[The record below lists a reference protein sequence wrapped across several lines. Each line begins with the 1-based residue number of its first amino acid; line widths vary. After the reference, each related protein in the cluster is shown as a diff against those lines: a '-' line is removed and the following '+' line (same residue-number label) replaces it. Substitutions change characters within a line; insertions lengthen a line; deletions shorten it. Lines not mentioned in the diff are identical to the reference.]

1 MSKTATAIAFVAG
14 AAIGSVV
21 TWYISK
27 RNTEQIIQRE
37 VDSVKEAFSKQ
48 YGNAQKTDST
58 EEPAE
63 ADDEESKAKY
73 AEIIE
78 EQDYETSEDDDED
91 YEDKDTGYAK
101 SITPYVISPYEFDQI
116 EAYETRSLTYY
127 ADQVLTD
134 DDDRIIE
141 NIDEVVGIESL
152 THFGEYEDDSVFVR
166 NDRLKCDYEILFD
179 QRNYSDVIAKYPY
192 KAEVE

>member
-37 VDSVKEAFSKQ
+37 VDSVKEAFSKH
-48 YGNAQKTDST
+48 YGTAQKTDST

-73 AEIIE
+73 AEII
-78 EQDYETSEDDDED
+78 
-91 YEDKDTGYAK
+91 
-101 SITPYVISPYEFDQI
+101 
-116 EAYETRSLTYY
+116 
-127 ADQVLTD
+127 
-134 DDDRIIE
+134 
-141 NIDEVVGIESL
+141 
-152 THFGEYEDDSVFVR
+152 
-166 NDRLKCDYEILFD
+166 
-179 QRNYSDVIAKYPY
+179 
-192 KAEVE
+192 